1 MTFAAR
7 TLFSGIGSPGVG
19 GYAGAEAVGH
29 IHAGGITVSLS
40 FNTDG
45 TVTVAS
51 SPPGLTTESVKL
63 PSSWFFP
70 TTGGIGTTHWVRA
83 THVSGYTVGAGSAA
97 VGSWL
102 QLNVTRT
109 WNMHVNTFGFEKA
122 GTYTFEIATDS
133 GGVTV
138 IATGNIFFD
147 AITDT

>member
-7 TLFSGIGSPGVG
+7 TLFSGAGSPGVG
-19 GYAGAEAVGH
+19 GYAGASA
-29 IHAGGITVSLS
+29 IARIPTGGITVSLS

-51 SPPGLTTESVKL
+51 NPTGHTSESIGL

-70 TTGGIGTTHWVRA
+70 TTPGIGTTHWVRA
-83 THVSGYTVGAGSAA
+83 THVSGDTVGAGSAA

-102 QLNVTRT
+102 QLNTVRT
-109 WNMHVNTFGFEKA
+109 WNMHVNTFGFEKI
-122 GTYTFEIATDS
+122 GIYTFEIATDS

-138 IATGNIFFD
+138 IATGNVTLD
-147 AITDT
+147 AITET